1 MDALA
6 TLSDFVRLGL
16 PATALVPPPREVE
29 AVDVDTGRI
38 LTKGHSL
45 IAGDVVRFEGQG
57 TLPAPLESTTLYEA
71 EPVDLDL
78 FTLTLNGSPVVLT
91 TTGVKPY
98 TWRVDPRPAIE
109 QALLAATST
118 VQDHA
123 TAHSELT
130 EATPQVVEII
140 CILAAYSI
148 CVTNRLRLTISKDFF
163 DEIRRRHED
172 AWITLRTWQKGK
184 PIAGVK
190 DSTTDVAEAGAIAG
204 GPKTPIGGFKWG
216 VGL

>member
-1 MDALA
+1 MTALA

-29 AVDVDTGRI
+29 VVDIVTGRI
-38 LTKGHSL
+38 LTKGHGL
-45 IAGDVVRFEGQG
+45 LLGDIVRFEGQG
-57 TLPAPLESTTLYEA
+57 TLPAPLDSTTLYTVA
-71 EPVDLDL
+71 PVDLDL
-78 FTLTLNGSPVVLT
+78 FTLSLNGSPVVLT
-91 TTGVKPY
+91 TSGIKPY
-98 TWRVDPRPAIE
+98 LWRADPRPVYE
-109 QALLAATST
+109 QALLAASST

-123 TAHSELT
+123 TAHAELT
-130 EATPQVVEII
+130 EATPQVVEIV

-148 CVTNRLRLTISKDFF
+148 IITNRLRLPISKEFF
-163 DEIRRRHED
+163 EELRRRYDD

-190 DSTTDVAEAGAIAG
+190 DATPDVAEVGAIAG
-204 GPKTPIGGFKWG
+204 GPRSNANGFNWG